1 MPHQAR
7 SQSRHTAA
15 DQRTHSTVAPS
26 APVMASHCWR
36 TTGRRLAR
44 MLMICAL
51 IEMSSSSVLPEPP
64 AHQVDAPP
72 AAQIAILHRGGERQG
87 FAIHPFDVGGAEMV
101 GDQRLADQAQVRR
114 AAMLMDDPAQYDFVR
129 AQRLADDLPSL
140 RRRSLRAT
148 RHVIEDAQPQAE
160 GMTINR

>member
-36 TTGRRLAR
+36 TTGRRLAL

-51 IEMSSSSVLPEPP
+51 MEMSSSSVLPEPP
-64 AHQVDAPP
+64 VHQVDAPP
-72 AAQIAILHRGGERQG
+72 AAQIALFHRGGERQG
-87 FAIHPFDVGGAEMV
+87 FSIHPFYVDGSEMV

-114 AAMLMDDPAQYDFVR
+114 AASVG
-129 AQRLADDLPSL
+129 
-140 RRRSLRAT
+140 
-148 RHVIEDAQPQAE
+148 HDAA
-160 GMTINR
+160 